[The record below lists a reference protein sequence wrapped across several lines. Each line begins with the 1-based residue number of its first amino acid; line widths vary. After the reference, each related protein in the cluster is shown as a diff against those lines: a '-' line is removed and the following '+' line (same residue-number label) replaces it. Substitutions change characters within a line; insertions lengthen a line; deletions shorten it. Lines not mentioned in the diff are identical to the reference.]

1 MSMTEKI
8 KILLVKRNLSAAQLA
23 HRLNTTP
30 QNLYNKFKRD
40 NFSEKE
46 LHEIADALNCSFK
59 GSFEMNDTNEII

>member
-1 MSMTEKI
+1 MIWMEDK
-8 KILLVKRNLSAAQLA
+8 AAHLWINLA